1 MSPKMRVKNIAWGLA
16 LYVTA
21 IAAMYK
27 FPVYEGTGAGTAFT
41 ESGRHRGVYV
51 DTSRLGS
58 QFGSV
63 AQGGG
68 ARALAVS
75 GDLSKG
81 GSRM

>member
-1 MSPKMRVKNIAWGLA
+1 MRVKNIAWGLA

-27 FPVYEGTGAGTAFT
+27 YPVYAASGATTAGRFSGGGTT
-41 ESGRHRGVYV
+41 YV

-58 QFGSV
+58 TFGFA

-68 ARALAVS
+68 AQALARS
-75 GDLSKG
+75 GDLTKG